1 MIERWEGK
9 DGRRRPVAAVS
20 GETAQTGEPAP
31 QRQHN
36 EDRMRRAYTWLER
49 SEKRGTEDIERF
61 VFLWIAFNAA
71 YGDESALREFVEGE
85 EARKTES
92 RRFKNFLENIV
103 EQDEAGVLE
112 RIVWDEFP
120 GPIRVLLSN
129 RYVYRPFWLAVWGS
143 DRGGDWRR
151 RLDGSKRIALAALS
165 RRDAST
171 VLAIVFDRLYTLR
184 NQIFHGGTT
193 HPSGFGRDQIRDGS
207 RIMASLVPAIL
218 DIMRQEIDSNPDSEL
233 WGKVAFPR
241 VEAESK

>member
-1 MIERWEGK
+1 MSRHE
-9 DGRRRPVAAVS
+9 P
-20 GETAQTGEPAP
+20 TGEPAP
-31 QRQHN
+31 QRRHN
-36 EDRMRRAYTWLER
+36 EDRMRRACTWLER
-49 SEKRGTEDIERF
+49 SGRVGTEDMERF

-71 YGDESALREFVEGE
+71 YGDESALRDFVERE
-85 EARKTES
+85 EERDSEPG
-92 RRFKNFLENIV
+92 RFGTFLANVV
-103 EQDEAGVLE
+103 ERDRASILE

-151 RLDGSKRIALAALS
+151 RFESSKRVALAALS
-165 RRDAST
+165 SRDTST
-171 VLAIVFDRLYTLR
+171 VLSVVFDRLYTLR

-193 HPSGFGRDQIRDGS
+193 YPSGFGLDQIRDGS

-218 DIMRQEIDSNPDSEL
+218 DIMREDIDDNPDSEP

-241 VEAESK
+241 IQAEPE